1 MSPVRCRCVAVAI
14 SVLLVVPCIWHQRI
28 EAGDLP
34 SHTYNAWLAQ
44 LVHKGQAPGLYL
56 TTRWDNVLFDVTL
69 AHAAGVLG
77 FAAAQKLL
85 VSLCVLLFFWGVF
98 ALASAVAGRPPWLL
112 APAIA
117 MIAYGYAFNMGF
129 VNYYLST
136 GFASFALAAAWRG
149 GVRRWILALA
159 LAPLVL
165 LAHPVGFLWLAGTLA
180 YRAVRQLLPGWWKAA
195 VPAAATVA
203 FFALHEYLLHLAKFE
218 VLWNAPPVYL
228 RTGADQLM
236 LYGFRYDVLAWTG
249 FGFGCACFVAGLIAR
264 RHDRAALRH
273 VVAPLELYAVSFV
286 ALLLLPEN
294 LRFDPNAGWVGL
306 LVSRLTIVPAIWG
319 ICALACLVRPSPAAE
334 NAPSRPSLAS
344 RAPALHFLARAWQ
357 GAGFAALA
365 AVFFVFLYQDTA
377 WLNRLEAHVES
388 VLSPLPFGTRI
399 IPLIAAEP
407 GWRVQFIGH
416 VADRACIGRCFTY
429 SNYEAPSRQFRLRVS
444 AQGSPI
450 VTASEKDSGDMEDG
464 DYTVRAS
471 DPPLVLLYQCD
482 DNDDTKVCLHPLAVG
497 ESTGQFDQ

>member
-1 MSPVRCRCVAVAI
+1 VSIVRCRCVAVAI
-14 SVLLVVPCIWHQRI
+14 SVLLVVPCLWHRRI

-34 SHTYNAWLAQ
+34 SHAYNAWLAQ
-44 LVHKGQAPGLYL
+44 LVEKGQAPGLYL

-69 AHAAGVLG
+69 ARAASVIG

-85 VSLCVLLFFWGVF
+85 VSLCVLIFFWGVF
-98 ALASAVAGRPPWLL
+98 ALVSAVAGRPPWLL
-112 APAIA
+112 APAVA
-117 MIAYGYAFNMGF
+117 MIAYGYVFNMGF

-136 GFASFALAAAWRG
+136 GLASFALAAAWRG
-149 GVRRWILALA
+149 GARRWILALA

-180 YRAVRQLLPGWWKAA
+180 YRAVRGRLPGWWKAA
-195 VPAAATVA
+195 VPAAAVVA
-203 FFALHEYLLHLAKFE
+203 FLALHEYLVHLAKFE
-218 VLWNAPPVYL
+218 VGWNAPPVYL

-236 LYGFRYDVLAWTG
+236 LYGFRYEVLGWTA

-264 RHDRAALRH
+264 RHDRAALRNL
-273 VVAPLELYAVSFV
+273 VAPLELYAVSFV

-294 LRFDPNAGWVGL
+294 LRFDPSAGWVGL
-306 LVSRLTIVPAIWG
+306 LVSRLTVVAAIWG
-319 ICALACLVRPSPAAE
+319 ICALACLVRPSPT
-334 NAPSRPSLAS
+334 S
-344 RAPALHFLARAWQ
+344 RAPAMHLLARAWQ

-365 AVFFVFLYQDTA
+365 AVFFGFLYQDTA
-377 WLNRLEAHVES
+377 WLNRLEANVES
-388 VLSPLPFGTRI
+388 VLAPLPLGTRI
-399 IPLIAAEP
+399 IPLIDAEP
-407 GWRVQFIGH
+407 GWRVEFIGH

-450 VTASEKDSGDMEDG
+450 VTASEEDSGDMETG
-464 DYTVRAS
+464 NYTVRPS